1 MEEQRPWTMP
11 ADSSNIAPADW
22 PPTSDPGRDLP
33 ERQPPQQQ
41 PQQDVELLVDQHRQ
55 LAVSDLLDDVGEQQ
69 QQQLPP
75 PPSMV
80 SGTAASNS
88 ADALPEDITLGTEM
102 VADPLLAAQPEPV
115 NQVLPEPPAP
125 PLKDETVGA
134 GFDEVA
140 ATPAPP
146 PPGEVSGQETLIPY
160 FQNQPPVDLAND
172 PFANLPPIAP
182 APTLVSPI
190 APSPASQIS
199 SDAAATPKA
208 ISPSAGSIISFENA
222 SMSGQRT
229 SAVEKNLPGIP
240 HAVQPP
246 LRMDRRAS
254 SIFAQ
259 NARMGPSAPLDP
271 KFAHLPTCRWIDAAV
286 FYDIPPRDPVGEI
299 FSKAFPPTSNQPR
312 PARRIVRVEDVLD
325 QPDPLLALIAAHSWR
340 SVASYARSRLI
351 DTHPTDVPAIMRLW
365 FVRIHALTKLK
376 LHEFASGE
384 LQKVAPDLDSVA
396 LRYETYPETFPGRS
410 GSMVSFEIRMYW
422 ARIPAFKGRPME
434 TINRLYALLRA
445 VRAVGA
451 ESGGDESER
460 ARAATRAVQVQLSIA
475 NIFLVDLRD
484 HRAATAILVALC
496 VQYPTDA
503 QLAAALGRLYL
514 QVGNIPAARAAFA
527 RHPGAAPTTRLANQA
542 FLDLAEGA
550 FPESLE
556 PLTNLLAAQASASP
570 THFNNVALAHLYT
583 GNVTQA
589 VSFLDSIVVEQPQR
603 AASCEELLFNLCS
616 LYDLCDCSVERKR
629 KLVAGV
635 VAKWAGDS
643 FNPACLKLQ

>member
-1 MEEQRPWTMP
+1 MEEQRPSTVS
-11 ADSSNIAPADW
+11 ADPSSTAPAGW
-22 PPTSDPGRDLP
+22 PPTNDPGHGL
-33 ERQPPQQQ
+33 QPPLQQQ
-41 PQQDVELLVDQHRQ
+41 PQQDVELLVDQHHQ
-55 LAVSDLLDDVGEQQ
+55 LAVSDLLDDVGEPP

-80 SGTAASNS
+80 SGTIASNS
-88 ADALPEDITLGTEM
+88 ADALPEDVTLGTEM
-102 VADPLLAAQPEPV
+102 LADPLLAAQPEPV
-115 NQVLPEPPAP
+115 SQAVSEPPAP
-125 PLKDETVGA
+125 PFKDEMASA

-146 PPGEVSGQETLIPY
+146 GVGPGQDPLIPY
-160 FQNQPPVDLAND
+160 FQSQPPDDLAHD

-182 APTLVSPI
+182 APTLVCPI
-190 APSPASQIS
+190 APSPNSQIS
-199 SDAAATPKA
+199 PDAAATPKP

-222 SMSGQRT
+222 SMSGQRA
-229 SAVEKNLPGIP
+229 SAVDKNLPGIP
-240 HAVQPP
+240 HTVQPP
-246 LRMDRRAS
+246 VRMDRRAS

-259 NARMGPSAPLDP
+259 NAPLGPSAPLDP

-312 PARRIVRVEDVLD
+312 PARRIVRVEDVLN
-325 QPDPLLALIAAHSWR
+325 QPDPLLALVAAHSWR

-365 FVRIHALTKLK
+365 FVRILALTKLK

-384 LQKVAPDLDSVA
+384 LQKVAPDLDSMA
-396 LRYETYPETFPGRS
+396 LHYETYPETFPGRS

-445 VRAVGA
+445 VRAAAAGT
-451 ESGGDESER
+451 ESGDV

-496 VQYPTDA
+496 AQYPADA

-527 RHPGAAPTTRLANQA
+527 RHPGSAPTTRLANQA

-556 PLTNLLAAQASASP
+556 PLTNLLAAQAGASP

-589 VSFLDSIVVEQPQR
+589 VSFLDSIVIEQPQR
-603 AASCEELLFNLCS
+603 AASCEDLLFNLCS

>member
-1 MEEQRPWTMP
+1 MENQQSSTVP
-11 ADSSNIAPADW
+11 ADASYAFPTDW
-22 PPTSDPGRDLP
+22 PPTTGTLATDPGPP
-33 ERQPPQQQ
+33 ERQPQQQ
-41 PQQDVELLVDQHRQ
+41 PQQDVELLLDQHHQ

-75 PPSMV
+75 PIT
-80 SGTAASNS
+80 SGSNASNS
-88 ADALPEDITLGTEM
+88 AEDVTLGAEL
-102 VADPLLAAQPEPV
+102 VADPSLAAQTTLIDQPI
-115 NQVLPEPPAP
+115 PEPPIP
-125 PLKDETVGA
+125 PLKDETAAA
-134 GFDEVA
+134 GFDVVA
-140 ATPAPP
+140 PTPAP
-146 PPGEVSGQETLIPY
+146 SQEANAAPQTHIPY
-160 FQNQPPVDLAND
+160 FQNQPPDDLAND
-172 PFANLPPIAP
+172 VFANLPPIVP
-182 APTLVSPI
+182 VPTLISPI
-190 APSPASQIS
+190 SQVS
-199 SDAAATPKA
+199 SDAGVTPKT
-208 ISPSAGSIISFENA
+208 ISPSAGSVISLENA
-222 SMSGQRT
+222 SISGQRA
-229 SAVEKNLPGIP
+229 SGVEKSLPGVS
-240 HAVQPP
+240 HGLQPP

-254 SIFAQ
+254 SMFAQ
-259 NARMGPSAPLDP
+259 SNLTGPSVPLDP

-325 QPDPLLALIAAHSWR
+325 QPNPLLALIAAHSWR

-351 DTHPTDVPAIMRLW
+351 DTHPTDVSTIMRLW
-365 FVRIHALTKLK
+365 FVRILALTKLK

-384 LQKVAPDLDSVA
+384 LQKVAPDLESVA
-396 LRYETYPETFPGRS
+396 LRFETYPDIFPGRS

-434 TINRLYALLRA
+434 TVNRLYALLRT
-445 VRAVGA
+445 VRATGEA
-451 ESGGDESER
+451 GGESDRS
-460 ARAATRAVQVQLSIA
+460 RAAARAVQVQLSIA
-475 NIFLVDLRD
+475 NILLVDLRD

-496 VQYPTDA
+496 QQYPADA

-527 RHPGAAPTTRLANQA
+527 RHPTAAPTTRLANQA

-550 FPESLE
+550 FPESLA
-556 PLTNLLAAQASASP
+556 PLTNLLASSSSAASP
-570 THFNNVALAHLYT
+570 TNFNNVALAHLYT

-616 LYDLCDCSVERKR
+616 LYDLCDCSVERKT

-635 VAKWAGDS
+635 VAKWAGDG
-643 FNPACLKLQ
+643 FAPACLKLQ